1 MIKAPHRKATCW
13 SGIGIESFSLSEEQ
27 FESIEIKSK
36 IPLLDKDKE
45 VINSAISLQ
54 RIILSEERNAPERQ
68 DIADELDK
76 SIKALEHLIDIL
88 NTKTTETEKNKKAKI
103 SARSYLDL
111 NNSTGFDID
120 NFSGDLSVA
129 RSVFKSAY
137 RNLEDEGGIDT
148 GGRAEK
154 DTIIKSLVSH
164 FKNLKTKEL
173 GRLLEIINYELPKEL
188 KFKQPTNDALKKIR
202 SRK

>member
-36 IPLLDKDKE
+36 IPLLDEDKE
-45 VINSAISLQ
+45 VINSAISLR

-120 NFSGDLSVA
+120 NFSGDLSIA
-129 RSVFKSAY
+129 RSIFMSAY
-137 RNLEDEGGIDT
+137 KNLDDEAGIDT

-164 FKNLKTKEL
+164 FKDLKTKEL
-173 GRLLEIINYELPKEL
+173 GRLLEIINKELPEEL